1 MNIRVK
7 TEDLAAANG
16 QQTLQCVLAALGLQ
30 AAMPATP
37 SHATGGEHWVASWR
51 FCQN

>member
-7 TEDLAAANG
+7 TDALPAENG
-16 QQTLQCVLAALGLQ
+16 HKKFDRVLAALGLQ
-30 AAMPATP
+30 AAMPKAATSIP
-37 SHATGGEHWVASWR
+37 GDHWVASWR

>member
-7 TEDLAAANG
+7 TDEVPATVG
-16 QQTLQCVLAALGLQ
+16 QKKFDGVLAALGLQ

-37 SHATGGEHWVASWR
+37 RHGASEPWVASWR